1 MPVCGASSSTE
12 KSSTEAVSSIVGDVP
27 ATNLCRY
34 CFLADLTSAY
44 EDRAYL
50 VQLFLQLR
58 RHVERCCGRH
68 RFYPSAVEIL
78 ESLVIFVMYDIRSLL
93 ARRIW
98 LP

>member
-1 MPVCGASSSTE
+1 MMERAPSASMDLSSFARRLWRTSTTPSSSTE

-50 VQLFLQLR
+50 VQLLLQLQT
-58 RHVERCCGRH
+58 GLN
-68 RFYPSAVEIL
+68 Y
-78 ESLVIFVMYDIRSLL
+78 
-93 ARRIW
+93 
-98 LP
+98 